1 MQTQPLTILTTCTA
15 ILQEDMGKPAS
26 QYEHMIQYWTYFE
39 GGLDYETS
47 SQSGS
52 FYSGY
57 SAPAVV
63 SPSTWTEENPQK
75 KVEIK
80 MVAEEYLTI
89 VNVVGPMLAG
99 DPNFGAKTIE
109 AVDEAYRIVRPN
121 TQTLPENIDN
131 GIRTLVSCPT

>member
-1 MQTQPLTILTTCTA
+1 M
-15 ILQEDMGKPAS
+15 
-26 QYEHMIQYWTYFE
+26 
-39 GGLDYETS
+39 
-47 SQSGS
+47 
-52 FYSGY
+52 
-57 SAPAVV
+57 V